1 MGDHHRTNMPLKNEG
16 TFATQPAA
24 HYNHRYHKP
33 IWYAPNKFEA
43 YGEEEIQ
50 GVLECLRDGW
60 LAPGKRTLAFE
71 QMVSKYFGKEEGIFC
86 NSGSSGN
93 VLALKI
99 AGLEEGDEVI
109 TPACTFSTTVAPLVQ
124 LRLTSVFCDVETIRF
139 VPSVEQCMEKVTDK
153 TRAMFLPNLA
163 GSKPD
168 WTALKAAITAIG
180 RHEGPNRIWLIEDSC
195 DTMTHTVESDVSVIS
210 FYASHVITAG
220 GTGGM
225 CMFNEDWQREEGLG
239 YRDWGRMGTN
249 TEDPSERFGHQVDG
263 IDYVFKFLYGKI
275 GYNFKCSEM
284 NAAFGLVQLQKLPE
298 FMKIRRENVDRFMEN
313 LKDTDFILPD
323 DNPSFDPT
331 PSWLAFPIT
340 CPAKWK
346 RKEVL
351 CWIEANGIQT
361 RVFFAGNVCRH
372 PAYSMYAG
380 VKDNFPNSDVIM
392 RDTFMLGAHHGLTTD
407 DVDYMCAILKE
418 YYPGIMDKPESE
430 RPNFKFPQPENARS
444 IPECQVVMDA
454 DGHPMRAISL
464 KKQRTK

>member
-1 MGDHHRTNMPLKNEG
+1 
-16 TFATQPAA
+16 
-24 HYNHRYHKP
+24 
-33 IWYAPNKFEA
+33 
-43 YGEEEIQ
+43 
-50 GVLECLRDGW
+50 
-60 LAPGKRTLAFE
+60 
-71 QMVSKYFGKEEGIFC
+71 
-86 NSGSSGN
+86 
-93 VLALKI
+93 
-99 AGLEEGDEVI
+99 
-109 TPACTFSTTVAPLVQ
+109 
-124 LRLTSVFCDVETIRF
+124 
-139 VPSVEQCMEKVTDK
+139 
-153 TRAMFLPNLA
+153 
-163 GSKPD
+163 
-168 WTALKAAITAIG
+168 
-180 RHEGPNRIWLIEDSC
+180 
-195 DTMTHTVESDVSVIS
+195 MTHTVDSDVAVIS

-225 CMFNEDWQREEGLG
+225 AMFNEDWQREEGLG

-263 IDYVFKFLYGKI
+263 IDYDFKFLYGKI
-275 GYNFKCSEM
+275 GYNFKSSEM
-284 NAAFGLVQLQKLPE
+284 NAAFGLVQLAKLPE

-313 LKDTDFILPD
+313 LKGTEYILPD

-340 CPAKWK
+340 VPSGWK

-380 VKDNFPNSDVIM
+380 VKENFPNSDVIM

-430 RPNFKFPQPENARS
+430 RPNHKFPKPANART

-454 DGHPMRAISL
+454 DGHPMRANVL
-464 KKQRTK
+464 KKQRTC